1 MATKLITS
9 EFGFE
14 ERMDESTNINEITKN
29 SGIFHHYETFEDFE
43 IIGNGSKG
51 IIQKAMSIT
60 FQKIVVLKEISQSQN
75 YSLREL
81 INDVQKYQKI
91 DSHDNILKLFGLT
104 TIKDKSDKYM
114 LIVEYADNG
123 TLRNY
128 LKNNFD
134 TLNWDDK
141 LRLAKQLTSAVM
153 HLHSNN
159 IIHGNIHSENIFI
172 CRNDIKLSAFRT
184 PEHAIK
190 SNSLASLLSSIQ
202 YSDPE
207 YLQNI
212 KTYKLTKRSDI
223 YSLGVLFWELSS
235 GIIPFEF
242 ETLSDFNLLN
252 SIIQGKRETVINGT
266 PREFAKIYTDC
277 WQFKSKNRPTINQIY
292 QSLQN
297 IKLSDTIQIANTSTI
312 SSIKNS
318 QNEKKIKLKIDNK
331 GIQELIQTYQE
342 QYDSKIKELEI
353 LGTFLKT
360 LKQSDNVLN
369 PFSNSIIINQSK
381 LIFDKIQN
389 TIGELT
395 ASSISEKLSENS
407 ANIPSLS
414 SNNLEKNSNNFN
426 ESPSDKLSSFKF
438 ILDLFQ
444 YFFKYFDTYE
454 QHNVIGPMLINYF
467 QNNNKNPTTIL
478 NHLINHKH
486 HLYFTGIIGFCFQY
500 GIGTII
506 NHKKAIEMYTRAT
519 ELKDTFG
526 SVQTNSKGVL

>member
-141 LRLAKQLTSAVM
+141 LRLAKQLTIAVM

-252 SIIQGKRETVINGT
+252 SIIQGKRET
-266 PREFAKIYTDC
+266 
-277 WQFKSKNRPTINQIY
+277 FKSKNRPTINQIY

-312 SSIKNS
+312 SSVTNS

-342 QYDSKIKELEI
+342 QYDSKNKELEI

-407 ANIPSLS
+407 ANIPSS
-414 SNNLEKNSNNFN
+414 SSSNLEKNSNNFN

-526 SVQTNSKGVL
+526 SLKILLKIIGLFVKFL